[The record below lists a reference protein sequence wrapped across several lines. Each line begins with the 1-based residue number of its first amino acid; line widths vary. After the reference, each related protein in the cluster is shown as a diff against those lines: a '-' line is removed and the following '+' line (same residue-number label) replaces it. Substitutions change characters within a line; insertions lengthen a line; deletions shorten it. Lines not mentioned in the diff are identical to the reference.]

1 MPTIKDA
8 REAKKHEHWLE
19 RQRRQVELRGDAGLV
34 DAWWDRVRS
43 ICKTRAEQGDPEP
56 WRDLART
63 LENWVHRHSSGDRA

>member
-8 REAKKHEHWLE
+8 REAKKHQHWLE

-43 ICKTRAEQGDPEP
+43 ICKARAAQGDPEP
-56 WRDLART
+56 WQDLART
-63 LENWVHRHSSGDRA
+63 LENWVQRHSGGDRT